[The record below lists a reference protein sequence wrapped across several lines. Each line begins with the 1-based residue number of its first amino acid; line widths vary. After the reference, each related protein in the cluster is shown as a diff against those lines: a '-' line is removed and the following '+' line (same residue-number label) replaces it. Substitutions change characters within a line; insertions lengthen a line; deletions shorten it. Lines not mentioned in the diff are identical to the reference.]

1 MGHDE
6 TKLLCVCV
14 IDRAGA
20 GLSQRSG
27 DLTIAFYA
35 LIAAAIA
42 VMLFALV
49 QAVRLATVAR
59 GGYIGRA
66 VRLMLVFVGLF
77 TLTYLASPLLPLL
90 PAEYAVVLTAAVFLL
105 GAVFVALVLNIIR
118 ALIKQVFEELNS

>member
-1 MGHDE
+1 M
-6 TKLLCVCV
+6 
-14 IDRAGA
+14 
-20 GLSQRSG
+20 S
-27 DLTIAFYA
+27 IAFYA

-66 VRLMLVFVGLF
+66 VRLMLAFVVLF
-77 TLTYLASPLLPLL
+77 TAAYLASPLLPLL
-90 PAEYAVVLTAAVFLL
+90 PAEYALLGTAVVFLL

-118 ALIKQVFEELNS
+118 ALIKQVFEELKS